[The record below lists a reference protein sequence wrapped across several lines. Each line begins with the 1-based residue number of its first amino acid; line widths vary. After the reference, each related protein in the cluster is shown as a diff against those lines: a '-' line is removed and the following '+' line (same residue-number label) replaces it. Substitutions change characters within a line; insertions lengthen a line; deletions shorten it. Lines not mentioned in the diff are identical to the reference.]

1 MVNPQNE
8 EFDDGWLDLNRDANA
23 GGAWMGGG
31 LALIV
36 AIIYAIQLCSLDR
49 DREHFPQTFR
59 IADAIAA
66 GARAFL
72 YREYI
77 FLVGFSVVIGLV
89 LLGLPGLG
97 WRPMVSYWFGAIL
110 SAASGYIGMTVATY
124 SNVLTTLACEPNE
137 PGQAGDLNAGL
148 RVAFKSG
155 AVMALS
161 VVSSALIGIA
171 ILYVAFE
178 DEDKSGQDRKEIW
191 EHIAAFAFGGS
202 SVALFAR
209 VGGGIY
215 TKAADVGADLVGKV
229 EEDLPEDSP
238 DNPATIAD
246 NVGDNV
252 GDVAGMGADLFES
265 YAGSIIAAATLG
277 VERFGNAG
285 IAFPFWLAGFGSIA
299 SIIGT
304 MLVRTARKVEK
315 QGDKKSKLEA
325 GTQVL
330 NSLLW
335 SIRFAII
342 TSSLLVLGLSW
353 VALGLTF
360 GVNHKESWRLFLTVL
375 TGIICGNAIGF
386 ATEYATSYTDSPT
399 VSIAE
404 KSYTGPATVI
414 IQGLGVGML
423 STVPPVLFVVIA
435 ILCAVSLTGVYGI
448 AVCAVAMLSTL
459 GVTLATDAFGPVA
472 DNAGGIAEMSE
483 EVDDATRDTTD
494 SLDALGNTTAAT
506 GKGFAIGSAVLTA
519 LALLNAFADA
529 VNLNS
534 VNILDDVVLP
544 GIVLGA
550 ALPFVFAA
558 LTMLSVGSAAEA
570 IMYECRSQLNDKY
583 FRGTELDSQKCVD
596 ICTTESVKE
605 MVIPGVLSIFVPVV
619 VGIMVGPKMLLGLLA
634 GAISSGFL
642 LAVMMSN
649 AGGAWDNA
657 KKYVGKGLLHP
668 NNDHPKKTDEYKAV
682 VVGDTVGDPFKDT
695 SGPSLNILIKLMSV
709 VSLVIAPL
717 MTKNGGNE
725 PKDTWE
731 KDSWWIGFIVLIVLL
746 IFIAVYYLI
755 IQNLA
760 QLHDKETIDAEAK
773 KRKGESAKRKSVE
786 MVGMKSSVVEEG
798 SKMEE
803 KTLEK
808 KSIAGS
814 TMDNKVSV

>member
-1 MVNPQNE
+1 MP
-8 EFDDGWLDLNRDANA
+8 
-23 GGAWMGGG
+23 
-31 LALIV
+31 
-36 AIIYAIQLCSLDR
+36 R
-49 DREHFPQTFR
+49 DREKYPETYK
-59 IADAIAA
+59 IADAISA

-72 YREYI
+72 HREYSFLLGFI
-77 FLVGFSVVIGLV
+77 FVVGLV
-89 LLGLPGLG
+89 ILGLPGLG
-97 WRPMVSYWFGAIL
+97 WRSMVSFWFGAIL
-110 SAASGYIGMTVATY
+110 SATSGYIGMTVATY
-124 SNVLTTLACEPNE
+124 SNVLTTIACEP
-137 PGQAGDLNAGL
+137 PSPDQPGDLNAGL

-155 AVMALS
+155 SVMALS

-171 ILYVAFE
+171 ILYISFE
-178 DEDKSGQDRKEIW
+178 DEDKDADHRREIW
-191 EHIAAFAFGGS
+191 EQISAFAFGGS

-238 DNPATIAD
+238 ENPATIAD

-277 VERFGNAG
+277 VEKFGNAG

-304 MLVRTARKVEK
+304 MLVRTARTVKKNV
-315 QGDKKSKLEA
+315 GDKESQLKEA
-325 GTQVL
+325 TAVL

-342 TSSLLVLGLSW
+342 ASSIVVLGLTW
-353 VALGLTF
+353 VAIGLTF
-360 GVNHKESWRLFLTVL
+360 GTDNSEAWKLFLTVL
-375 TGIICGNAIGF
+375 IGILCGNSIGF
-386 ATEYATSYTDSPT
+386 ATEYATSYTEPPT

-423 STVPPVLFVVIA
+423 SCVPPVLCVVVA
-435 ILCAVSLTGVYGI
+435 ILAAHALMGVYGI
-448 AVCAVAMLSTL
+448 AVCAVGMLSTL

-472 DNAGGIAEMSE
+472 DNAGGIAEMSQ
-483 EVDDATRDTTD
+483 EVSDKTRDTTD

-519 LALLNAFADA
+519 LALMNAFADA
-529 VNLNS
+529 VGLQEVNL
-534 VNILDDVVLP
+534 LDEVVLP
-544 GIVLGA
+544 GIILGA

-570 IMYECRSQLNDKY
+570 IMYECRSQLNEKWEHS
-583 FRGTELDSQKCVD
+583 TPLDSQKCVD

-605 MVIPGVLSIFVPVV
+605 MVIPGLLAIFMPIV
-619 VGIMVGPKMLLGLLA
+619 VGLMIGPRCLLGLLA
-634 GAISSGFL
+634 GSISSGFL

-657 KKYVGKGLLHP
+657 KKYVGKGMLHP
-668 NNDHPKKTDEYKAV
+668 ETKHPKKTDEYKAV

-717 MTKNGGNE
+717 MTTNGGDE
-725 PKDTWE
+725 PTDNWPKNR
-731 KDSWWIGFIVLIVLL
+731 WWHG
-746 IFIAVYYLI
+746 LI
-755 IQNLA
+755 ILGVLSIFVVA
-760 QLHDKETIDAEAK
+760 YYTIISRMATLHDKEDIDKKAKTRKNAKEMQNRASVGSIKSLEGKTID
-773 KRKGESAKRKSVE
+773 
-786 MVGMKSSVVEEG
+786 EG
-798 SKMEE
+798 TKIEE
-803 KTLEK
+803 KSLVNREGKAPT
-808 KSIAGS
+808 
-814 TMDNKVSV
+814 TV